1 MGITNTIF
9 TALKKQAKS
18 DKAWHTA
25 LNDSL
30 DRADRFIG
38 GSGYG
43 DPNLDLVISSVTV
56 RTKVEAEFLG
66 QRWYRIDANV
76 YYRCVAVGTPPTGR
90 WVRETIRGAIQPVVT
105 DVSTIATT
113 YPGWVLANGQTVN
126 LLYSD
131 LSIIESVV
139 TPNMRGRFLVG
150 YDDSLID
157 TDYDDEGEL
166 GGGAKKF
173 TVTEDNIEEFTKTTS
188 GPSNSPAD
196 FPGTVGDQGSPIS
209 VAGQPDVSHTHTVT
223 IGKTGVDLVEI
234 DNRPPYIVAA
244 MLYKL

>member
-38 GSGYG
+38 ASGYG
-43 DPNLDLVISSVTV
+43 DPNNDLVISSVTV
-56 RTKVEAEFLG
+56 RVKVEAEYIG

-76 YYRCVAVGTPPTGR
+76 FYRCVAVGTPPTGR
-90 WVRETIRGAIQPVVT
+90 WVRETIRGAIQPVVA

-139 TPNMRGRFLVG
+139 TPNLRGRFVVG

-157 TDYDDEGEL
+157 TDYDTLAEL
-166 GGGAKKF
+166 GGGPKKF
-173 TVTEDNIEEFTKTTS
+173 TVTEDNIEEFTVTTS
-188 GPSNSPAD
+188 NGSSTNSRPT
-196 FPGTVGDQGSPIS
+196 GTAGDGGNPVNVG
-209 VAGQPDVSHTHTVT
+209 AGGYDHTHDVT
-223 IGKTGVDLVEI
+223 IGKTGVDLVEL
-234 DNRPPYIVAA
+234 DNRPPYAVAA